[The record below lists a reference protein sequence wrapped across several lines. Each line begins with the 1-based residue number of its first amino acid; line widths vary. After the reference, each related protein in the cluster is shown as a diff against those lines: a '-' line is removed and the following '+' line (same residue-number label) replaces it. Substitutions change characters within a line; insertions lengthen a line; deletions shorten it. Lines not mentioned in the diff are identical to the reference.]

1 MRTLYLVLIFQLLL
15 VATPVSA
22 ADAIEDATFKVS
34 LIKGCEGGLLKS
46 ALLQYASFS
55 GKKTDDIL
63 PETQEKIKNIIVP
76 INGACSCMAE
86 KASIK
91 VERDGEK
98 ITKFSLDASAM
109 ATPNECA
116 PEPTLAMR
124 VQRDLWM
131 LYATAPPPHKV
142 LRIKRVPFVVDIAV
156 IGGQPSLFA
165 SDLPL
170 PETTPQVV
178 LLAPGTGSACSPND
192 VCIAK
197 RPLALIQAGT
207 LLSKERHFLGEE
219 GSQSL
224 KQMMDVLGSD
234 MPVVTSGHNFTN
246 FTPSPSTKDTFEYHI
261 RFIDGVAIEKTQVK
275 QLWLVVFAGTVPSD
289 PRATTF
295 SPSRVSV
302 TKVEFQDE

>member
-1 MRTLYLVLIFQLLL
+1 MRTYLILFFQLL
-15 VATPVSA
+15 VVVIPVSA
-22 ADAIEDATFKVS
+22 AYGTEEAAFKES

-46 ALLQYASFS
+46 AILQYASFS
-55 GKKTDDIL
+55 GKKADDIL

-86 KASIK
+86 KAAIK

-124 VQRDLWM
+124 VQRDLWT

-207 LLSKERHFLGEE
+207 LLSKERRFLGEE

-261 RFIDGVAIEKTQVK
+261 RFIDGVPIEKTQVK